1 MCCTLV
7 KTTTFYFYCGHL
19 LYLDTAAI
27 HFSVLI
33 FLSDFSFFLITET
46 LSFVFSFQGHG
57 SVIQMYP
64 GGGPVR
70 AGMESFGFPL
80 HFHETLHEF
89 PLCKVNALLS
99 GTLNVDEKETDS
111 ANNGQSEEQPAAPSS
126 GSSESQS
133 MEVSTDPAEAKKMEE
148 REKLREQK
156 VSLLHSVYEEFT
168 RCTYTS
174 VENVGV

>member
-1 MCCTLV
+1 M
-7 KTTTFYFYCGHL
+7 
-19 LYLDTAAI
+19 
-27 HFSVLI
+27 
-33 FLSDFSFFLITET
+33 FSFV
-46 LSFVFSFQGHG
+46 LSLQGHG

-70 AGMESFGFPL
+70 AGMESFGFPS
-80 HFHETLHEF
+80 HFHDALHEF

-99 GTLNVDEKETDS
+99 GTLDVDEKDTDS

-148 REKLREQK
+148 REKLREQR
-156 VSLLHSVYEEFT
+156 VRLHILQVL
-168 RCTYTS
+168 
-174 VENVGV
+174 